1 MTLTMPI
8 HETATTP
15 PLTAVTY
22 QRVSTKEQA
31 SKGGRD
37 EGFSIPA
44 QRQANARKAE
54 DLEARIVAEFV
65 DAGESARSADRPDL
79 QRMLEYIET
88 HQVTYCIVHKV
99 DRLARNRLDDVEIH
113 RRLVAA
119 GVTLVSATE
128 NIDETPSGMLLH
140 GIMSSIAEFYS
151 KNLATEVTK
160 GLVQKFETGGT
171 PMRAPIGY
179 LNVRKRDEQGRE
191 YRTVEI
197 DPERAPL
204 VRWVFEQYATGEH
217 TVVSLLADVTARGL
231 TTVPTPKRASGPV
244 ARSGFFKLLRNPYYI
259 GMVRYKGAEQA
270 GAHEPLIDIETWQQ
284 VQTLLDARKIAAER
298 RRSHDHYLKGTL
310 FCGACGSR
318 MQLDFPANKQGV
330 RYAYYVCSGRASKRK
345 NCTRRAVPVGIAEQL
360 VADCYRDITIT
371 EEQYAALAAQVE
383 AAFDERLASRSQELA
398 ELTENRKRLQNESDK
413 LLAAHF
419 ADAIDLDTLKRH
431 QDRIRARLADIDR
444 RLASEHDHHEGSRK
458 QLSTALSLL
467 VDCATLY
474 ARTDEQGK
482 RLANQAFTDGI
493 EISEDERATI
503 RLAEPFAALA
513 PVPTSTDVRCS
524 STSSIVELRGL
535 EPLTLCMPCR
545 CATSCATAPNSLL
558 SLRDDN
564 SRNTSQRRSR
574 SEIGVVSDADRGT
587 VRGELA
593 PLGRSLA
600 RERQGSTVHRG
611 SPQPQT
617 STTRLYADSRIGP
630 SPEVSSSAQPQL
642 SRPCSAAR
650 SVAGQPRRR
659 GTASRIAA
667 PCETATASS
676 PGPIEAS
683 SSETAA
689 TMRVATAV
697 AVSPPGTT
705 SKSPRRNSSKP
716 GVPTRSSWVSP
727 CQPARSYSRSRASY
741 VGSRPVSLA
750 RYAAVCR
757 ARAESLDHRAAGD
770 SAASTDATAAAWR

>member
-1 MTLTMPI
+1 MTLTMPMQ
-8 HETATTP
+8 ETELAP

-54 DLEARIVAEFV
+54 DLGARIVAEFV

-79 QRMLEYIET
+79 QRMLEYIAT

-113 RRLVAA
+113 RRLVEA

-160 GLVQKFETGGT
+160 GLTQKFETGGT

-204 VRWVFEQYATGEH
+204 VRWVFEQYASGH
-217 TVVSLLADVTARGL
+217 RTVVDLLTEVTARGL
-231 TTVPTPKRASGPV
+231 TTVPTPKRPSGPM

-259 GMVRYKGAEQA
+259 GIVRYKGAEQA
-270 GAHEPLIDIETWQQ
+270 GAHEPLIDIDTWQQ
-284 VQTLLDARKIAAER
+284 VQTLLNSRKIASER

-310 FCGACGSR
+310 YCGACGSR

-345 NCTRRAVPVGIAEQL
+345 NCTRRAVPVGTAEQL
-360 VADCYRDITIT
+360 VADCYRDIAIT
-371 EEQYAALAAQVE
+371 EEQYAALAVQVE

-398 ELTENRKRLQNESDK
+398 ELTASRKRLQDESDK

-419 ADAIDLDTLKRH
+419 ADAIDLGTLKRH
-431 QDRIRARLADIDR
+431 QDRIRAGLADIDR
-444 RLASEHDHHEGSRK
+444 RLASEHDYHEGSRK

-474 ARTDEQGK
+474 ARTNEHGK
-482 RLANQAFTDGI
+482 RLANQALTNGI

-503 RLAEPFAALA
+503 RLSEPFAAL
-513 PVPTSTDVRCS
+513 VPEPASTDVRCS
-524 STSSIVELRGL
+524 STSSIVEVRGL
-535 EPLTLCMPCR
+535 EPLTPCMPCK
-545 CATSCATAPNSLL
+545 CATSCAIPPHS
-558 SLRDDN
+558 
-564 SRNTSQRRSR
+564 
-574 SEIGVVSDADRGT
+574 ADQ
-587 VRGELA
+587 
-593 PLGRSLA
+593 S
-600 RERQGSTVHRG
+600 
-611 SPQPQT
+611 
-617 STTRLYADSRIGP
+617 
-630 SPEVSSSAQPQL
+630 
-642 SRPCSAAR
+642 
-650 SVAGQPRRR
+650 
-659 GTASRIAA
+659 
-667 PCETATASS
+667 
-676 PGPIEAS
+676 
-683 SSETAA
+683 
-689 TMRVATAV
+689 
-697 AVSPPGTT
+697 
-705 SKSPRRNSSKP
+705 
-716 GVPTRSSWVSP
+716 
-727 CQPARSYSRSRASY
+727 
-741 VGSRPVSLA
+741 
-750 RYAAVCR
+750 
-757 ARAESLDHRAAGD
+757 AESNFSSVVDIFCSNQIARQEAHPIRHFP
-770 SAASTDATAAAWR
+770 